1 MIVAFLLDSKLE
13 IMSLVNMNIPVIKW
27 GSTEVPP
34 LNDTLGC
41 LSLRYRV
48 GIDYFLQRA
57 PGWQVPIFG
66 TTNRDKNYLNKR
78 GQVGMGATRPKPVLL
93 PFLLI
98 SNGFYNETHIPNK
111 KIVF

>member
-27 GSTEVPP
+27 GSTEAPP
-34 LNDTLGC
+34 SNDTLGC
-41 LSLRYRV
+41 LSLRYRD

-66 TTNRDKNYLNKR
+66 TTNGYKNYLNKR
-78 GQVGMGATRPKPVLL
+78 GKVGMGATRLKLIPLSCLL
-93 PFLLI
+93 
-98 SNGFYNETHIPNK
+98 
-111 KIVF
+111 VA

>member
-27 GSTEVPP
+27 GSTEAPP
-34 LNDTLGC
+34 SNDTLGC
-41 LSLRYRV
+41 LSLRYRD

-78 GQVGMGATRPKPVLL
+78 GQVGMGATRPKPIPLSCLL
-93 PFLLI
+93 
-98 SNGFYNETHIPNK
+98 
-111 KIVF
+111 VA